1 MSEIAIRVEG
11 LSKRY
16 QIGARQRGYKTMR
29 EGLTN
34 AAVAPFRAIRSKW
47 QGTSEKN
54 QSGNN
59 SIWAL
64 QDISFE
70 VKRGEALGL
79 IGPNGSGKSTL
90 LKILSRITEP
100 THGVADIHGR
110 VSSLLEVGTG
120 FHPELTGRENVYLN
134 GAILGMRKQEIDRK
148 FDEIVAFSEVEKFI
162 DTQVKRYSSG
172 MYLRL
177 AFAVAAHLEP
187 EILLVDEVLAVG
199 DAAFQRKCLGKM
211 GDVAK
216 EGRTVFLVSHNMAS
230 ITRLSDKAL
239 WLKNGRVQAFGEPET
254 VVADYLSSGVNE
266 FAEIAFSNGSGSA
279 PAPGSDYVRL
289 LAARIR
295 NSDGHVTSTLDCRLP
310 FTVEVEY
317 KILRPTNSL
326 RIGITVS
333 AHDSTVVLSSKD
345 TDNSADGIA
354 RAPGTYFGRCTFPG
368 EFLNNGQYFISLGSD
383 TPMIQTH
390 FSLERLLA
398 FHIEQTG
405 SVDGHI
411 PDRRQGLIRMKFP
424 WQTAELPYAADDPGI
439 ELRSAESLAQ

>member
-1 MSEIAIRVEG
+1 MSEIAIQVDG

-34 AAVAPFRAIRSKW
+34 AAGAPFRAIRSKW
-47 QGTSEKN
+47 QGTSDKN
-54 QSGNN
+54 PSGNN

-64 QDISFE
+64 KDISFE

-199 DAAFQRKCLGKM
+199 DAAFQKKCLGKM
-211 GDVAK
+211 GDATR
-216 EGRTVFLVSHNMAS
+216 EGRTVFLVSHNMAMIENLCERAILLHKGAIAKDGAPREVIS
-230 ITRLSDKAL
+230 SYLDKI
-239 WLKNGRVQAFGEPET
+239 WN
-254 VVADYLSSGVNE
+254 SSGTSLLERTDRKGEGELIATAIEFLDPDEKTVSYPSSGQPLVIRLHYKTKSDRVFRNCRVSISVHRNE
-266 FAEIAFSNGSGSA
+266 RAYFLLSTELVDKTQLDLSGNGHVDFILPELPLSESDYSLASFIESNGTIQDA
-279 PAPGSDYVRL
+279 
-289 LAARIR
+289 
-295 NSDGHVTSTLDCRLP
+295 VT
-310 FTVEVEY
+310 
-317 KILRPTNSL
+317 
-326 RIGITVS
+326 G
-333 AHDSTVVLSSKD
+333 A
-345 TDNSADGIA
+345 
-354 RAPGTYFGRCTFPG
+354 
-368 EFLNNGQYFISLGSD
+368 
-383 TPMIQTH
+383 
-390 FSLERLLA
+390 
-398 FHIEQTG
+398 
-405 SVDGHI
+405 
-411 PDRRQGLIRMKFP
+411 
-424 WQTAELPYAADDPGI
+424 AELPVIDGDFFGTGRNYPDGWRGQSVLVRHHWTVGNGRQPLSETGSEIAD
-439 ELRSAESLAQ
+439 LTHK